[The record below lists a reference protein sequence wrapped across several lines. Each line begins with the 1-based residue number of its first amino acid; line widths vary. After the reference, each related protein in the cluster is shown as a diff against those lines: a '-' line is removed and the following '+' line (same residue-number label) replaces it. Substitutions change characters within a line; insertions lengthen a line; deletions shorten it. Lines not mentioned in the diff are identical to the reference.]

1 MAFIENLKLK
11 LLGGHE
17 RSLKAKKNIIG
28 LFFVKGY
35 SIIINLALIPLTLHF
50 LDDYKYGVWITLFNL
65 LSMIQIFDI
74 GIGNGLR
81 NKFSEAIAKNDF
93 ITAQIY
99 VSTGYVIMVA
109 ITLLLIVLFIIPWLV
124 IDWSYIF
131 NVDKSLA
138 NDISFLVGITFVLT
152 AIQFSLKLITTLLT
166 ASHKPAISAV
176 IFAISNTV
184 ILLLFLGFKSK
195 INENIVAIGTIYS
208 AVPLAILLASS
219 LIFFNGKLKKV
230 KPKFSAFKKEKVKDL
245 FNLGMQ
251 FFVIQIAVLVI
262 FQTDSLIISHTLS
275 PKEVTPYNIA
285 FRYFGIITMLFGI
298 VMTPFWS
305 AFTEAHVKGDFSW
318 IKTIIIKQLK
328 LLIPAVIIIVIMLFL
343 ANLIIPIWLGKDIN
357 LSWTLLIGM
366 AIFSVISIWNN
377 IFSFFLNGI
386 SNTKTQIITSVI
398 GTIINIPLS
407 VYLATYL
414 GTGGVILATV
424 ISLSF
429 FAVFGAL
436 ETFKYLKQ
444 HESIS

>member
-1 MAFIENLKLK
+1 MAFLNLLKEKLF
-11 LLGGHE
+11 GGHQ
-17 RSLKAKKNIIG
+17 RSVKAKKNILG
-28 LFFVKGY
+28 LFLIKGY
-35 SIIINLALIPLTLHF
+35 SIAINLALIPLTLSF
-50 LDDYKYGVWITLFNL
+50 LDEYRYGVWITLFTL

-93 ITAQIY
+93 ITAQQY
-99 VSTGYVIMVA
+99 VSTGYIIMGA

-131 NVDKSLA
+131 NVDNSLA
-138 NDISFLVGITFVLT
+138 NEISFLVGITFVLT

-166 ASHKPAISAV
+166 ASHKPAISAG
-176 IFAISNTV
+176 IFAISNTF
-184 ILLLFLGFKSK
+184 ILLLFIAFKSK

-208 AVPLAILLASS
+208 AVPLVILLVSS
-219 LIFFNGKLKKV
+219 FIFFNGKLKFI
-230 KPKFSAFKKEKVKDL
+230 KPKFSMFNKDKVNDL

-285 FRYFGIITMLFGI
+285 FRYFGIITMLSGI

-305 AFTEAHVKGDFSW
+305 AFTEAHAKGDFSW

-328 LLIPAVIIIVIMLFL
+328 LLIPAVILIVIMLLL
-343 ANLIIPIWLGKDIN
+343 ANLIIPIWLGKEIN
-357 LSWTLLIGM
+357 ISWTLLIGM
-366 AIFSVISIWNN
+366 AMFSVISIWNN

-386 SNTKTQIITSVI
+386 SNTKTQIITSVA

-407 VYLATYL
+407 IYLAL
-414 GTGGVILATV
+414 KFGVGGVIIATFV
-424 ISLSF
+424 SLLF
-429 FAVFGAL
+429 FAIFGSI
-436 ETFKYLKQ
+436 ETFKYLRNN
-444 HESIS
+444 E